1 MSCLRLI
8 ELRTLLTSSRLLL
21 LLINAQVVSKLF
33 YCSTVWSNTPR
44 TNLSKLQAVQNFA
57 CRIVRGK
64 GKFDH
69 MTPTLKE
76 LHWSYSAT
84 WIWCHNGSQ
93 VHDGTCPWI
102 PSAQF
107 IRWCDV
113 TASRTRNS
121 QVLLFLEQLAVKDL
135 FIIEQSHYGILYQT
149 ILNVA
154 NHDQWAILNVALS

>member
-8 ELRTLLTSSRLLL
+8 ELRTLLTSSRLPL

-44 TNLSKLQAVQNFA
+44 TKFKQVTGSPKLCLSYCKRKREIRPHDSNFKGIALELLCYLDAIMAVK
-57 CRIVRGK
+57 C
-64 GKFDH
+64 
-69 MTPTLKE
+69 MTGRALGY
-76 LHWSYSAT
+76 L
-84 WIWCHNGSQ
+84 
-93 VHDGTCPWI
+93 
-102 PSAQF
+102 SAQF

>member
-1 MSCLRLI
+1 MSCLGLI
-8 ELRTLLTSSRLLL
+8 ELRTLLTSILLLL
-21 LLINAQVVSKLF
+21 LLINAQVFSKLF

-84 WIWCHNGSQ
+84 WM
-93 VHDGTCPWI
+93 P
-102 PSAQF
+102 
-107 IRWCDV
+107 
-113 TASRTRNS
+113 
-121 QVLLFLEQLAVKDL
+121 
-135 FIIEQSHYGILYQT
+135 
-149 ILNVA
+149 
-154 NHDQWAILNVALS
+154 